1 MNTYDRE
8 LIATARALVA
18 PGKGILA
25 MDESNS
31 TCARRFEKLGIPV
44 TVERRRT
51 YRELIITTPKLA
63 DFISGAILYDE
74 TIRQSSQAG
83 TPLIEMLQTAGIIP
97 GIKLDLGAKDLPGC
111 PGEKVTEGLDSLSDR
126 IAEYYQM
133 GARFAKWRA
142 VIAISQSERYA
153 NDADIPSE
161 TCLMA
166 NAHALARYAA
176 LCQAGGLV
184 PIVEPEVLI
193 DGQHTIERCYEVTDR
208 TLQVVFAQLRLN
220 RVELDKMVLKPSM
233 VLAGEKCPIQPSID
247 RVAEM
252 TVQCLRNNVP
262 ATVPGIAFLSGG
274 QSNERATAHLNAIHT
289 QFGSQCP
296 WAVTFSYARAI
307 QQPALDYWHGD
318 DANIPEA
325 QQRLYQRAKL
335 NGAASKG
342 QYSLEMERSIA
353 MV

>member
-1 MNTYDRE
+1 MNAFDRE

-51 YRELIITTPKLA
+51 YRELIITTPNLA

-83 TPLIEMLQTAGIIP
+83 VPFLNLLQTAGIIP

-111 PGEKVTEGLDSLSDR
+111 PGEKVTEGLDGLSDR

-142 VIAISQSERYA
+142 VIAIDP
-153 NDADIPSE
+153 NIPSE
-161 TCLMA
+161 TCLVA

-176 LCQAGGLV
+176 LCQAGGLA

-193 DGQHTIERCYEVTDR
+193 DGQHSIERCYEVTDR

-220 RVELDKMVLKPSM
+220 RVALDKMILKPSM
-233 VLAGEKCPIQPSID
+233 VLAGEQCPVQPSVE

-252 TVQCLRNNVP
+252 TVQCLRDNVP
-262 ATVPGIAFLSGG
+262 ASVPGIAFLSGG
-274 QSNERATAHLNAIHT
+274 QPNERATAHLNAIHA

-325 QQRLYQRAKL
+325 QKRLYQRAKL
-335 NGAASKG
+335 NGAASLG
-342 QYSLEMERSIA
+342 QYSPEMERSLSI
-353 MV
+353 V

>member
-1 MNTYDRE
+1 MNAFDRE

-83 TPLIEMLQTAGIIP
+83 VPFLNLLQTAGIIP

-111 PGEKVTEGLDSLSDR
+111 PGEKVTEGLDGLHDR

-142 VIAISQSERYA
+142 VITIGP
-153 NDADIPSE
+153 DIPSE
-161 TCLMA
+161 TCLVA

-184 PIVEPEVLI
+184 PIVEPEVLV
-193 DGQHTIERCYEVTDR
+193 DGQHSIERCYEVTAR
-208 TLQVVFAQLRLN
+208 TLQVVFMQLRLN
-220 RVELDKMVLKPSM
+220 RVALDKMILKPSM
-233 VLAGEKCPIQPSID
+233 ILAGEQCPVKASVEQ
-247 RVAEM
+247 VAEM
-252 TVQCLRNNVP
+252 TVRCLRDNVP
-262 ATVPGIAFLSGG
+262 ASVPGIAFLSGG
-274 QSNERATAHLNAIHT
+274 QTHERATAHLNAIHA

-318 DANIPEA
+318 DANISEA
-325 QQRLYQRAKL
+325 QKRLYQRAKL
-335 NGAASKG
+335 NGAASLG
-342 QYSLEMERSIA
+342 QYSPEMERSLSI
-353 MV
+353 V

>member
-1 MNTYDRE
+1 MNTSDRE
-8 LIATARALVA
+8 LIATAQALVA

-25 MDESNS
+25 MDESNG

-44 TVERRRT
+44 TVERRRA
-51 YRELIITTPKLA
+51 YRELIITTPNLA

-74 TIRQSSQAG
+74 TIRQYSQAG
-83 TPLIEMLQTAGIIP
+83 IPFVNLLQTAGIVP
-97 GIKLDLGAKDLPGC
+97 GIKLDLGAKDLSGC
-111 PGEKVTEGLDSLSDR
+111 PGEKVTEGLDGLGDR
-126 IAEYYQM
+126 ISEYYQM

-142 VIAISQSERYA
+142 VIAI
-153 NDADIPSE
+153 DTDIPSE
-161 TCLMA
+161 TCLVA
-166 NAHALARYAA
+166 NAHALARYAK
-176 LCQAGGLV
+176 LCQVGGLV

-193 DGQHTIERCYEVTDR
+193 DGQHSIERCYEVTDR
-208 TLQVVFAQLRLN
+208 TLQAVFAQLRLN
-220 RVELDKMVLKPSM
+220 RVELDKMILKPSM
-233 VLAGEKCPIQPSID
+233 VLAGEKCPVQASVEQ
-247 RVAEM
+247 VAAM

-262 ATVPGIAFLSGG
+262 ASVPGIAFLSGG
-274 QSNERATAHLNAIHT
+274 QSNELATAHLNTIHT

-325 QQRLYQRAKL
+325 QKRLYQRAKL
-335 NGAASKG
+335 NGAASIG
-342 QYSLEMERSIA
+342 QYTPEMERSIA

>member
-1 MNTYDRE
+1 MNTFDRE
-8 LIATARALVA
+8 LIATAHALVA
-18 PGKGILA
+18 PGQGILA

-44 TVERRRT
+44 TVERRRA
-51 YRELIITTPKLA
+51 YRELIITTPNLA

-83 TPLIEMLQTAGIIP
+83 IPFLNLLQTAGIIP

-111 PGEKVTEGLDSLSDR
+111 PGEKVTEGLDGLHDR

-153 NDADIPSE
+153 NDPDIPSE
-161 TCLMA
+161 TCLVA

-176 LCQAGGLV
+176 LCQSGGLV

-193 DGQHTIERCYEVTDR
+193 DGQHSIERCYEVTDR
-208 TLQVVFAQLRLN
+208 TLQIVFAQLRLN
-220 RVELDKMVLKPSM
+220 RVELDKMILKPSM
-233 VLAGEKCPIQPSID
+233 VLAGEKCPVPASVEQ
-247 RVAEM
+247 VAQM
-252 TVQCLRNNVP
+252 TFQCLRDNVP
-262 ATVPGIAFLSGG
+262 ASVPGIAFLSGG
-274 QSNERATAHLNAIHT
+274 QTNERATAHLNAIHT
-289 QFGSQCP
+289 QFGSHCP

-318 DANIPEA
+318 DTNIPEA
-325 QQRLYQRAKL
+325 QKRLYQRAKL
-335 NGAASKG
+335 NGAASTG
-342 QYSLEMERSIA
+342 QYIPEMERSIA

>member
-8 LIATARALVA
+8 LIATARAMVA

-25 MDESNS
+25 MDESNG
-31 TCARRFEKLGIPV
+31 TCAKRFEKLGIPV
-44 TVERRRT
+44 TSERRRT
-51 YRELIITTPKLA
+51 YRELIITTPNLA
-63 DFISGAILYDE
+63 DYISGAILYDE

-83 TPLIEMLQTAGIIP
+83 VPLVKMLQAAGMIP

-111 PGEKVTEGLDSLSDR
+111 PDEKVTEGLDGLRER

-142 VIAISQSERYA
+142 VITIDA
-153 NDADIPSE
+153 NIPSE
-161 TCLMA
+161 TCLVA

-176 LCQAGGLV
+176 LCQEGGLV

-193 DGQHTIERCYEVTDR
+193 DGDHSIERCYEVTDR
-208 TLQVVFAQLRLN
+208 TLQVIFAQLRLN
-220 RVELDKMVLKPSM
+220 RVALDKMILKPSM
-233 VLAGEKCPIQPSID
+233 VLSGESCPEQASVD

-252 TVQCLRNNVP
+252 TVRCLRENVP
-262 ATVPGIAFLSGG
+262 ASVPGIAFLSGG
-274 QSNERATAHLNAIHT
+274 QGIERAAAHLNAMHA
-289 QFGSQCP
+289 QFGSLCP

-318 DANIPEA
+318 DANIPTA
-325 QQRLYQRAKL
+325 QQLLYRRAKL
-335 NGAASKG
+335 NGAASMG
-342 QYSLEMERSIA
+342 QYTPEMEREAA